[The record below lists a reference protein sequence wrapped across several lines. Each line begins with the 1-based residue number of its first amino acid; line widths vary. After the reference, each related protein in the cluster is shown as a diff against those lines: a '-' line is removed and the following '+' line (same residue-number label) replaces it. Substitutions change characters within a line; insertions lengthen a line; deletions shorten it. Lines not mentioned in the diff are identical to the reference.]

1 MMADPITI
9 TAAGLGVLAVNKAS
23 EKFGEGLAER
33 SINLV
38 EKAINQKWKKGTE
51 EAKSIF
57 IQLSDSDVFKKY
69 FDFCIKKILSIRTL
83 YNLSDDAFID
93 EFYHP
98 LSITNKRT
106 KEKHKIG
113 DGFYLVDEGISNIIG
128 TAGQGNT
135 TILRKIFL
143 GQLSDSVSNNKIPFF
158 MDLRSLKNNSI
169 IDTLTDTFK
178 LLTIKYD
185 DSSITAL
192 LRSKKLTLMLDGFD
206 EVSPEKRE
214 TVLKEI
220 NFINDAYQTQIIT
233 TSRPGTEVCTTN
245 GIKNYHVASLDSSDV
260 FSIIRNFVS
269 PESSEQ
275 LINALKSNQ
284 QLLSSI
290 ETPILAVLLCVCE
303 KHLDSMPQNAKEF
316 YSRVFNILFEGHDKT
331 KHFYKRHRKT
341 DLSIDQAKDIF
352 CAISYISLKKPEVL
366 SGDILKKI
374 TLKALDVLNVN
385 RTPDLADN
393 LIADYIDV
401 TGLIRRDGAEIFT
414 FVHKTIQEYHAA
426 EFVRN
431 SASSIK
437 SEILHKMVEE
447 LKADNSM
454 LNCAVFLQQIDTENT
469 IEELILPLL
478 SNKGFCVDSFD
489 KNRVAEDF
497 YFSVLGNTRVV
508 VKKKT
513 SKKITGKIKEIE
525 VQHNVDIGPINET
538 TMNILAFSNLERIT
552 SFSVHKLAFESVI
565 ESSSCIKI
573 IHQLDEVKS
582 DGVINNKNSMSF
594 DDMLIKAG
602 VRNRLILLFENLVED
617 ININLYVN
625 LFNHLKKRK
634 EQKSSLLF
642 IDDL

>member
-1 MMADPITI
+1 MADPITI
-9 TAAGLGVLAVNKAS
+9 TATGLGMVAVNKAV
-23 EKFGEGLAER
+23 EKYGEGLAER
-33 SINLV
+33 SISLV
-38 EKAINQKWKKGTE
+38 EKAIAQKWKKGTE
-51 EAKSIF
+51 EAKNIL
-57 IQLSDSDVFKKY
+57 IQLSDSEIFANY
-69 FDFCIKKILSIRTL
+69 FDICIKRILSVRTL

-106 KEKHKIG
+106 NEKYRIG
-113 DGFYLVDEGISNIIG
+113 DGFYLVDEGVSNIIG
-128 TAGQGNT
+128 TAGQGKT

-169 IDTLTDTFK
+169 IDTLTDTLK
-178 LLTIKYD
+178 LLTID
-185 DSSITAL
+185 HDESSILAL

-206 EVSPEKRE
+206 EVGPEKRE

-245 GIKNYHVASLDSSDV
+245 GIKNYYVASLDSSDV

-275 LINALKSNQ
+275 LINALKTNH

-341 DLSIDQAKDIF
+341 DISIDQAKDIF
-352 CAISYISLKKPEVL
+352 CAISYISLKKPEIL

-374 TLKALDVLNVN
+374 TLKALDVLNVE
-385 RTPDLADN
+385 RTTDLADN

-437 SEILHKMVEE
+437 SEILRKMVEE
-447 LKADNSM
+447 LKTDNSM
-454 LNCAVFLQQIDTENT
+454 INCAVFLQQIDTENT
-469 IEELILPLL
+469 IEELILPYLE
-478 SNKGFCVDSFD
+478 SKGFTESDFD
-489 KNRVAEDF
+489 KNKVAEEF
-497 YFSVLGNTRVV
+497 YYSVLGRARVV
-508 VKKKT
+508 VKRKT
-513 SKKITGKIKEIE
+513 STKVSGKAKEYE
-525 VQHNVDIGPINET
+525 VQHNVDIGPFNESAL
-538 TMNILAFSNLERIT
+538 NILYFSNLERIS
-552 SFSVHKLAFESVI
+552 SFSIHKLVFESVI
-565 ESSSCIKI
+565 KNSSCLKI
-573 IHQLDEVKS
+573 IHQLDEVKG
-582 DGVINNKNSMSF
+582 DGVISNKNSMF
-594 DDMLIKAG
+594 IDEMLNRAG
-602 VRNRLILLFENLVED
+602 VRNRIILLLENLVED
-617 ININLYVN
+617 INTNLYLN
-625 LFNHLKKRK
+625 FYNHLRKRK